1 MTLTHFIVGFLMGA
15 CAALLTV
22 IAIPI
27 VILWRSL
34 EGGSAGLEDD
44 DFIIVPST
52 SLSAVQQS
60 DQQSHTPTD

>member
-27 VILWRSL
+27 VILWRGL
-34 EGGSAGLEDD
+34 EGGSAGIDEE
-44 DFIIVPST
+44 
-52 SLSAVQQS
+52 
-60 DQQSHTPTD
+60 